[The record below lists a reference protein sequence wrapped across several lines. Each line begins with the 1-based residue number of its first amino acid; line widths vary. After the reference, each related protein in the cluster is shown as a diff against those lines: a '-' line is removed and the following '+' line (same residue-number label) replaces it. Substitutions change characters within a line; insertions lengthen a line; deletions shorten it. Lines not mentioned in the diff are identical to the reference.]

1 MKTKFRLWLTVLFV
15 AFFFSCQDDNITDI
29 GSGIM
34 PANDKILVGSV
45 SFDVTSEDFFLSGM
59 YTRQDSFLLGT
70 FHDQRYGTIHADIL
84 AQVENPEGHI
94 FPANMQA
101 DSVLFVMYYQRFF
114 GDRYSP
120 MQVSVYEMN
129 KATFNFMTPYSTNIN
144 PFDFTDKSLLLG
156 QKAFTAVD
164 ATKRNDSSF
173 VAMKLSDEFLQRFVH
188 LATGRYTNQNPFIN
202 NFRGIYV
209 TPNFGSA
216 LMLYIRRLD
225 LEFYF
230 HYTYTIRGASGQ
242 DSTVKVNSTITFPAN
257 DRVRQVNRF
266 MHPDTAAVRSRLAA
280 KPTQV
285 HYISSPANIYT
296 RIKMPLLNMQQKMEG
311 TMRLA
316 INDAKLRVD
325 IDNINTA
332 TLAQPVVN
340 NLMLI
345 KESEYRSFFNR
356 RNVPNNTFAILGTVN
371 NERNRDTGVMEYFY
385 SFDIAT
391 LIANE
396 LKNAKETGKPLTNDD
411 TYLLVPVRL
420 RTDTSNNITEVS
432 QQFLMSAVTICGGN
446 HDTRPMRIRVV
457 YSRF

>member
-1 MKTKFRLWLTVLFV
+1 
-15 AFFFSCQDDNITDI
+15 
-29 GSGIM
+29 
-34 PANDKILVGSV
+34 
-45 SFDVTSEDFFLSGM
+45 
-59 YTRQDSFLLGT
+59 
-70 FHDQRYGTIHADIL
+70 
-84 AQVENPEGHI
+84 
-94 FPANMQA
+94 
-101 DSVLFVMYYQRFF
+101 
-114 GDRYSP
+114 
-120 MQVSVYEMN
+120 
-129 KATFNFMTPYSTNIN
+129 
-144 PFDFTDKSLLLG
+144 
-156 QKAFTAVD
+156 
-164 ATKRNDSSF
+164 
-173 VAMKLSDEFLQRFVH
+173 
-188 LATGRYTNQNPFIN
+188 
-202 NFRGIYV
+202 
-209 TPNFGSA
+209 
-216 LMLYIRRLD
+216 
-225 LEFYF
+225 
-230 HYTYTIRGASGQ
+230 
-242 DSTVKVNSTITFPAN
+242 
-257 DRVRQVNRF
+257 
-266 MHPDTAAVRSRLAA
+266 
-280 KPTQV
+280 
-285 HYISSPANIYT
+285 
-296 RIKMPLLNMQQKMEG
+296 
-311 TMRLA
+311 MRLA

-420 RTDTSNNITEVS
+420 RTDRSNNITEVS